1 MASPMVP
8 DGSNVPTTAGTRR
21 GAPPGAPGGGA
32 LVNDRKRTR

>member
-21 GAPPGAPGGGA
+21 GAPRGGA